1 MNTKKATML
10 SFLILIAAI
19 YYSFQSMMPAV
30 NWKPKDSN
38 FSTKEALKTLH
49 EITHKPHFVGT
60 EEHKSVKD
68 YIVSELKSLGLEVT
82 IQEHI
87 AVNSKWKGAAK
98 VKNIIAKIKGTTQN
112 KALLLL
118 AHYDS
123 NPHSAIGASDDGSGV
138 VVILEGIKSFLKTN
152 IKPKNDIIICIS
164 DGEELGLLG
173 ASAFVNNHPWAKNIG
188 LVLNF
193 EARGSGGPSYFLIE
207 TNGGN
212 QNLIKGLQEASPSF
226 PVGNSLMYS
235 IYKKLPNDTDLT
247 VFREE
252 GNINGFN
259 FAFIGDHFD
268 YHTQQDS
275 YDRLDV
281 ASLNHQA
288 SYLLATLNY
297 FSKSN
302 LATLNSNKDDVFF
315 NFPLFGIISF
325 PFSWVLPIF
334 IGVFLWFIVLLF
346 FGFSSKKLD
355 LKEVLYGFNPFIKS
369 ILASGLLGFFGWK
382 IILLIHPKFINI
394 LQGFPYNGYY
404 YIGVFL
410 IFSIVFFIHFYSKK
424 TKKLVYQN
432 LLIAPLFFWVIINGL
447 ASIYLKGAGFF
458 LLPLIVLLIELTVLL
473 TSKNNSNTILFFT
486 LLTLPVV
493 VIFAPLLKM
502 FPVGLGLKMIAVSNV
517 LLVLILGVLLP
528 LLLQYQN
535 LNRFKKLFFAVGIF
549 VLVVAEF
556 NAGFNESQK
565 LPNSIFY
572 VLNADTNKAYWAS
585 FNSKVDKFTQQFLGK
600 KRKKDTVDSIP
611 LASKY
616 HSKIKWI
623 NTAKKVNLPKPTIKI
638 LKDTIIDNFRN
649 VSLVLQSNRASNKFE
664 IVSQDAIKLR
674 KFMVNGIVFKNNE
687 NSIYPISMPS
697 GTLLTY
703 FLTESNE
710 QVKIDLVCDK
720 NESFNMDIYDVK
732 YDLLSNKNFSITPRE
747 KNMMPMPFVLNDATV
762 IKSKLIF

>member
-60 EEHKSVKD
+60 EEHKRVRD

-432 LLIAPLFFWVIINGL
+432 LIIAPLFFWVIINGL
-447 ASIYLKGAGFF
+447 VSIYLKGAGFF

-732 YDLLSNKNFSITPRE
+732 YDLLSNNNFTITPRD